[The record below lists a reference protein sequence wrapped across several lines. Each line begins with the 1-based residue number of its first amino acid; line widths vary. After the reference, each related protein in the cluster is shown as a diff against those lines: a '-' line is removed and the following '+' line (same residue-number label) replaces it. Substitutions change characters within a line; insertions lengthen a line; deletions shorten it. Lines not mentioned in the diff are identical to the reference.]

1 MQIHSFLSTF
11 FSLLKK
17 TPFWLDRFCPMKAWL
32 TGVPTALEFQNYL
45 EIWLQCLLCFNLSDH
60 LKQIKGK
67 CEATTQT
74 ILDIARNR
82 QLRGR
87 EMQTILKLHLLDL
100 PVLLSHCV
108 AFMTDLNVG
117 QIISNTNSLVLVQF

>member
-1 MQIHSFLSTF
+1 MF
-11 FSLLKK
+11 
-17 TPFWLDRFCPMKAWL
+17 
-32 TGVPTALEFQNYL
+32 N
-45 EIWLQCLLCFNLSDH
+45 FNLSDH

-67 CEATTQT
+67 FEATTQT
-74 ILDIARNR
+74 ILDVARNR

-87 EMQTILKLHLLDL
+87 EMQTILKLHLLDLLDL